1 MKKVI
6 IKNSDNSRKPRKR
19 RGKKLYKA
27 LKYLIGAFFILSI
40 LGLISS
46 IAGFAYFAKDLPD
59 PNKLLERE
67 PIESTKIFD
76 RTGEHLLYEI
86 HGEEKRTMVNMNDL
100 PDYIKNAVVAIEDDR
115 FYTHHG
121 IDIMGIL
128 RAAYKNILNRSKGQG
143 GSTITQQLVKNAILT
158 KEKTYSRKIKEAILS
173 IEIERKFS
181 KDDILQMYL
190 NEIPYGSN
198 VYGIEA
204 ASQHF
209 FGKPAKDL
217 TISETATLSSLPKA
231 TTYYSPYGTHTDKL
245 EVRRMLV
252 LEKMKEFQYITEEE
266 YNQAIEEKPV
276 FSELGQGIFA
286 PHFVMYIKEKLVE
299 QFGEAEI
306 ERGGLKIYTTLD
318 WDKQQIAEIAVEKG
332 AINNESKYGAKN
344 SALIAINPKTGE
356 ILSMVGSRDYFDLE
370 NDGNVNVTLS
380 LRQPGSS
387 FKPFAYLSAFQQGY
401 TPETVLFDVETDFN
415 DYIPHNYDDEYIGP
429 ITMRSALQM
438 SKNVAS
444 VKTLYLAGERET
456 FNLAKKLG
464 ISSLID
470 HEIYG
475 LSLVLGGGEV
485 KLLDIVSAYGVFA
498 NDGVRNPVVSI
509 LKIEDRHG
517 NIILEVDQ
525 SPQKVLDP
533 QHARMISDVLSDNEA
548 RTPAFGAWSKL
559 YLGNR
564 PAAAKTGTTNDARDA
579 WTIGYTPSLVA
590 GVWAGNND
598 NTKMKGR
605 AGGSSAAA
613 PIWNDFMK
621 KALEDAPVEQFIKPE
636 IVETDNPVLNGTI
649 EDPTIYRIDSVSKK
663 LATEFTPEYL
673 IEEKT
678 LKRVH
683 CILHYINKD
692 NLDGQIPEDPTNDP
706 QYENWENAVQV
717 WGIENEYIEE
727 IPEEYD
733 DVHTAENQPNITITQ
748 PRDGQSVNAGSVITV
763 TADTSYKLKPK
774 EINIFL
780 DGQLIQSVSNFPL
793 STEFQIP
800 ISSLNG
806 SHTIKTV
813 IFDTV
818 YNSAEDEVD
827 INVSGSTS
835 SIDEQ
840 INEQLFSVSIS
851 FPQEIVFPLDAT
863 ISISS
868 DEIINSNEIFAVRL
882 INNQTKEIIGSS
894 SIPDLSSSNEL
905 KKYFHIRIP
914 QELKT
919 GTYYFY
925 AQGLLSHGKIVDS
938 SVLKVDF

>member
-6 IKNSDNSRKPRKR
+6 IKNSKNPRERRKN

-27 LKYLIGAFFILSI
+27 LKYLIGAFFVLSI
-40 LGLISS
+40 LGFFCS

-86 HGEEKRTMVNMNDL
+86 HGEQKRTMIDMNDL
-100 PDYIKNAVVAIEDDR
+100 PDYIKNAVVSIEDDK

-128 RAAYKNILNRSKGQG
+128 RAAYRNMISGSKSQG

-158 KEKTYSRKIKEAILS
+158 TEKTYSRKIKEAILS

-190 NEIPYGSN
+190 NEIPYGSS

-217 TISETATLSSLPKA
+217 TISETATLSSLPRA
-231 TTYYSPYGTHTDKL
+231 TTYYSPYGTHTDQL
-245 EVRRMLV
+245 EARRLLV
-252 LEKMKEFQYITEEE
+252 LKKMKEFQYITEDE
-266 YNQAIEEKPV
+266 YTQAVEEKPI
-276 FSELGQGIFA
+276 FSELGKGIFA
-286 PHFVMYIKEKLVE
+286 PHFVMYIKEQLVE
-299 QFGEAEI
+299 QFGENEV
-306 ERGGLKIYTTLD
+306 EQGGLKIYTTLD
-318 WDKQQIAEIAVEKG
+318 WDKQQIAEVAVEKG

-344 SALIAINPKTGE
+344 SALIAIDPKTGE

-387 FKPFAYLSAFQQGY
+387 FKPFAYLTAFQKGY

-415 DYIPHNYDDEYIGP
+415 DYTPHNYDDTYLGP
-429 ITMRSALQM
+429 ITMRSALQL
-438 SKNVAS
+438 SKNVVS

-456 FNLAKKLG
+456 FDLAKKLG
-464 ISSLID
+464 ISSLTD
-470 HEIYG
+470 PERYG

-485 KLLDIVSAYGVFA
+485 RLLDIVSAYGVWA
-498 NDGVRNPVVSI
+498 NDGVKNPVVSI
-509 LKIEDRHG
+509 LKIEDRYG
-517 NIILEVDQ
+517 DIVLEAKN
-525 SPQKVLDP
+525 SPQRILDS
-533 QHARMISDVLSDNEA
+533 QYARMITDVLSDNEA

-559 YLGNR
+559 YLGER
-564 PAAAKTGTTNDARDA
+564 PATAKTGTTNDARDA

-590 GVWAGNND
+590 GVWSGNNN
-598 NTKMKGR
+598 NTPMKGH

-613 PIWNDFMK
+613 PIWNDFIT
-621 KALEDAPVEQFIKPE
+621 KALEGTPIEEFVKPE
-636 IVETDNPVLNGTI
+636 EIVKENPILGGSI
-649 EDPTIYRIDSVSKK
+649 EDPTIYKIDKISQK
-663 LATEFTPEYL
+663 LATPLTPEYL

-683 CILHYINKD
+683 CILHYIDKD
-692 NLDGQIPEDPTNDP
+692 NPNGSVPENPSDDP
-706 QYENWENAVQV
+706 QYENWENAVQI
-717 WGIENEYIEE
+717 WGLENEYIEE
-727 IPEEYD
+727 IPIEYD
-733 DVHTAENQPNITITQ
+733 DVHTAENQPNISITS
-748 PRDGQSVNAGSVITV
+748 PRDEQTLNIGTNIQI
-763 TADTSYKLKPK
+763 TADIFYRLKPK

-780 DGQLIQSVSNFPL
+780 DGQLIQSSSTFPL
-793 STEFQIP
+793 STDILIP
-800 ISSLNG
+800 TSTSNG
-806 SHTIKTV
+806 SHIIKTV

-818 YNSAEDEVD
+818 YNSAEDEVK
-827 INVSGSTS
+827 INVINS
-835 SIDEQ
+835 SAQDNQ
-840 INEQLFSVSIS
+840 SNQQNFSISLS
-851 FPQEIVFPLDAT
+851 FPQEIVFPLDT
-863 ISISS
+863 HITVSS
-868 DEIINSNEIFAVRL
+868 DELINSNEISTVRL

-894 SIPDLSSSNEL
+894 SVPDLSSQDNF
-905 KKYFHIRIP
+905 KKDFYVRIP
-914 QELKT
+914 QALNS

-925 AQGLLSHGKIVDS
+925 AQVLLSQGKIVDS
-938 SVLKVDF
+938 SVLKVGF

>member
-6 IKNSDNSRKPRKR
+6 IKNSKR
-19 RGKKLYKA
+19 SQKTQKNRGKKLYRA
-27 LKYLIGAFFILSI
+27 LKYLIGAFFVLSL
-40 LGLISS
+40 LGLLCSV
-46 IAGFAYFAKDLPD
+46 AGFAYFAKDLPD

-86 HGEEKRTMVNMNDL
+86 HGEQKRTMIDINEL
-100 PDYIKNAVVAIEDDR
+100 PDYIKNAVVAIEDDK

-128 RAAYKNILNRSKGQG
+128 RAAYRNVINGSRGQG

-231 TTYYSPYGTHTDKL
+231 TTYYSPYGTHTDSL
-245 EVRRMLV
+245 ETRRLLV
-252 LEKMKEFQYITEEE
+252 LDKMKEFQYITEEE
-266 YNQAIEEKPV
+266 YMQAIEEKPV

-286 PHFVMYIKEKLVE
+286 PHFVMYIKEQLVD
-299 QFGEAEI
+299 QFGENEV
-306 ERGGLKIYTTLD
+306 EQGGLKIYTTLD
-318 WDKQQIAEIAVEKG
+318 WDKQQIAEEAVRVG
-332 AINNESKYGAKN
+332 AENNEIKYGAKN
-344 SALIAINPKTGE
+344 SALIAIDPKTGE

-387 FKPFAYLSAFQQGY
+387 FKPFAYLTAFQKGY

-415 DYIPHNYDDEYIGP
+415 EYIPHNYDDTYIGP
-429 ITMRSALQM
+429 ITMRSALQL
-438 SKNVAS
+438 SKNVVS

-464 ISSLID
+464 ISSLTD
-470 HEIYG
+470 HERYG

-485 KLLDIVSAYGVFA
+485 RLLEIVSAYGVMA
-498 NDGVRNPVVSI
+498 NDGIKNPVVSV
-509 LKIEDRHG
+509 LKIEDRYG
-517 NIILEVDQ
+517 DIIFEANN
-525 SPQKVLDP
+525 SPQRVLDP
-533 QHARMISDVLSDNEA
+533 QHARMISDVLSDNVA

-579 WTIGYTPSLVA
+579 WTIGYTPSLAA
-590 GVWAGNND
+590 GVWSGNNN
-598 NTKMKGR
+598 NTPMKGR

-621 KALEDAPVEQFIKPE
+621 KALEGTVVENFTKPE
-636 IVETDNPVLNGTI
+636 IIENSNPVLSGTI
-649 EDPTIYRIDSVSKK
+649 EDPTIYRIDSISKK

-692 NLDGQIPEDPTNDP
+692 NPNDP
-706 QYENWENAVQV
+706 PPENPADDSQYESWENAVQV

-733 DVHTAENQPNITITQ
+733 DVHTVENQPNITITN
-748 PRDGQSVNAGSVITV
+748 PRNGQSVNAGSNILLS
-763 TADTSYKLKPK
+763 ADTYSKLKPK

-780 DGQLIQSVSNFPL
+780 DGQLIQSISNFPL
-793 STEFQIP
+793 STDFQIP
-800 ISSLNG
+800 TSTSNG

-827 INVSGSTS
+827 INVSGSTVS
-835 SIDEQ
+835 DNQ
-840 INEQLFSVSIS
+840 ISQQNFSVSLS

-863 ISISS
+863 IIVSS
-868 DEIINSNEIFAVRL
+868 DEEIDPDEIFTVRL
-882 INNQTKEIIGSS
+882 INNQTKEILGSS
-894 SIPDLSSSNEL
+894 SIPNLSPKNEF
-905 KKYFHIRIP
+905 KKYFNIRIP
-914 QELKT
+914 QTLNS

-925 AQGLLSHGKIVDS
+925 TQALLSQGRIVDS
-938 SVLKVDF
+938 SVLKVGL

>member
-6 IKNSDNSRKPRKR
+6 IKNSKNPRERRKN

-27 LKYLIGAFFILSI
+27 LKYLIGAFFVLSI
-40 LGLISS
+40 LGFFCS

-86 HGEEKRTMVNMNDL
+86 HGEQKRTMIDMNDL
-100 PDYIKNAVVAIEDDR
+100 PDYIKNAVVSIEDDK

-128 RAAYKNILNRSKGQG
+128 RAAYRNMISGSKSQG

-158 KEKTYSRKIKEAILS
+158 TEKTYSRKIKEAILS

-190 NEIPYGSN
+190 NEIPYGSS

-217 TISETATLSSLPKA
+217 TISETATLSSLPRA
-231 TTYYSPYGTHTDKL
+231 TTYYSPYGTHTDQL
-245 EVRRMLV
+245 EARRLLV
-252 LEKMKEFQYITEEE
+252 LKKMKEFQYITEDE
-266 YNQAIEEKPV
+266 YTQAVEEKPI
-276 FSELGQGIFA
+276 FSELGKGIFA
-286 PHFVMYIKEKLVE
+286 PHFVMYIKEQLVE
-299 QFGEAEI
+299 QFGENEV
-306 ERGGLKIYTTLD
+306 EQGGLKIYTTLD
-318 WDKQQIAEIAVEKG
+318 WDKQQIAEVAVEKG

-344 SALIAINPKTGE
+344 SALIAIDPKTGE

-387 FKPFAYLSAFQQGY
+387 FKPFAYLTAFQKGY

-415 DYIPHNYDDEYIGP
+415 DYTPHNYDDTYLGP
-429 ITMRSALQM
+429 ITMRSALQL
-438 SKNVAS
+438 SKNVVS

-456 FNLAKKLG
+456 FDLAKKLG
-464 ISSLID
+464 ISSLTD
-470 HEIYG
+470 PERYG

-485 KLLDIVSAYGVFA
+485 RLLDIVSAYGVWA
-498 NDGVRNPVVSI
+498 NDGVKNPVVSI
-509 LKIEDRHG
+509 LKIEDRYG
-517 NIILEVDQ
+517 DIVLEAKN
-525 SPQKVLDP
+525 SPQRILDS
-533 QHARMISDVLSDNEA
+533 QYARMITDVLSDNEA

-559 YLGNR
+559 YLGER

-590 GVWAGNND
+590 GVWSGNNN
-598 NTKMKGR
+598 NTPMKGH

-613 PIWNDFMK
+613 PIWNDFIT
-621 KALEDAPVEQFIKPE
+621 KALEGTPIEEFVKPE
-636 IVETDNPVLNGTI
+636 EIVKENPILGGSI
-649 EDPTIYRIDSVSKK
+649 EDPTIYKIDKISQK
-663 LATEFTPEYL
+663 LATPLTPEYL

-683 CILHYINKD
+683 CILHYIDKD
-692 NLDGQIPEDPTNDP
+692 NPNGSVPENPSDDP
-706 QYENWENAVQV
+706 QYENWENAVQI
-717 WGIENEYIEE
+717 WGLENEYIEE
-727 IPEEYD
+727 IPIEYD
-733 DVHTAENQPNITITQ
+733 DVHTAENQPNISITS
-748 PRDGQSVNAGSVITV
+748 PRGGQNINAGSNIQI
-763 TADTSYKLKPK
+763 TADTFYRLKPK

-780 DGQLIQSVSNFPL
+780 DGQLIQSSSTFPL
-793 STEFQIP
+793 STDILIP
-800 ISSLNG
+800 TSTSNG
-806 SHTIKTV
+806 SHIIKTV

-818 YNSAEDEVD
+818 YNSAEDEVK
-827 INVSGSTS
+827 INVINS
-835 SIDEQ
+835 SAQDNQ
-840 INEQLFSVSIS
+840 SNQQNFSISLS
-851 FPQEIVFPLDAT
+851 FPQEIVFPLDT
-863 ISISS
+863 HITVSS
-868 DEIINSNEIFAVRL
+868 DELINSNEISTVRL

-894 SIPDLSSSNEL
+894 SVPDLSSQDNF
-905 KKYFHIRIP
+905 KKDFYIRIP
-914 QELKT
+914 QALNS

-925 AQGLLSHGKIVDS
+925 AQVLLSQGKIVDS
-938 SVLKVDF
+938 SVLKVGF